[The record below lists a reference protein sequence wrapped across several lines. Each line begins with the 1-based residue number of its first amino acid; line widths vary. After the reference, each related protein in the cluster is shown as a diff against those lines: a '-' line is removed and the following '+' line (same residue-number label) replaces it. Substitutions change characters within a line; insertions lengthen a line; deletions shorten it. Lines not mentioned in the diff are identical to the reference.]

1 MAQYCHVQSQAWKGD
16 LIRVDI
22 RGELNADSI
31 SKVDSEFE
39 RRLRA
44 GHDSFVIHLA
54 HLTALSFAGAAA
66 LVGHLRIIQERGG
79 SVTLVQPAPVV
90 ERSLGVLGVLP
101 LLHIVKDTSELIG
114 AGTKKQ
120 SAPSAPPAS

>member
-1 MAQYCHVQSQAWKGD
+1 MGQNCHVQSQAWKGD

-22 RGELNADSI
+22 RGELNAASI
-31 SKVDSEFE
+31 SKIDSEFE
-39 RRLRA
+39 RRLRS

-54 HLTALSFAGAAA
+54 HLTRMSLAGAAA
-66 LVGHLRIIQERGG
+66 LVGHLRVIQERGG

-90 ERSLGVLGVLP
+90 ERTLGLLGVLP

-114 AGTKKQ
+114 AGTKK
-120 SAPSAPPAS
+120 PTASSS

>member
-1 MAQYCHVQSQAWKGD
+1 MGQQHCHVQSQAWKGD

-31 SKVDSEFE
+31 NKIDREFE
-39 RRLRA
+39 LRLRS

-54 HLTALSFAGAAA
+54 HLTQMSLAGGAA

-90 ERSLGVLGVLP
+90 ERTLGTLGVLP
-101 LLHIVKDTSELIG
+101 LLHIVQHTSELIG
-114 AGTKKQ
+114 AGTKKTNA
-120 SAPSAPPAS
+120 SPSS